1 MGSDDARRRRALSD
15 TAFASVGL
23 YAEYLFGLAASILT
37 ARALGPHDLGTYS
50 LGVWIVATG
59 VVIANAGITTAA
71 IKFIAELRGSGE
83 LHLVAPLVRH
93 LRRLQGLL
101 LVAVLALAVAVHAL
115 AGERVMP
122 GIDLPLFAMLLVALA
137 LRPPYMFNVA
147 LAKGA
152 QDFRSTAVI
161 ALAGAGANLVLVA
174 AAFLTHAPLAG
185 FVAAYLVASVVF
197 YAVSRQR
204 AARVLAALP
213 EAGSATALP
222 DTLRTRL
229 RHHLRVVAVTL
240 ILTSVGA
247 GEFELLF
254 LNMLASPAEAGL
266 FKVANALAL
275 GAAMLVPGVLAM
287 QSLPIMANAYGE
299 GAQSAARR
307 IGPIT
312 AWLLVLGA
320 PLVGFVA
327 VFADAVIHLFYG
339 HQYEG
344 AGAVLAGLL
353 LARVLYTLGQGASAY
368 LVSADR
374 QTTLAWLTLLFSVL
388 RLGGA
393 WWAIAHHGL
402 AGAVVAAIV
411 LSLLGT
417 ASTAALA
424 LREGATSLPGWR
436 LLRIALA
443 AALAA
448 APLWLLR
455 DLEPPLLALAIGGIA
470 YLAVYPL
477 ALWLLRGLTPEDA
490 RFVSALAARLRA
502 RLRGQAGA

>member
-1 MGSDDARRRRALSD
+1 MGSADARRRRALSD

-71 IKFIAELRGSGE
+71 IKFIAELRGSGA
-83 LHLVAPLVRH
+83 LHLVAPLVRR
-93 LRRLQGLL
+93 LRRLQRLL
-101 LVAVLALAVAVHAL
+101 LLAVLALAVAVHAV
-115 AGERVMP
+115 AGDRVMP
-122 GIDLPLFAMLLVALA
+122 GIDLPLFAMLLAALA

-161 ALAGAGANLVLVA
+161 ALAGAGVNLLLVA
-174 AAFLTHAPLAG
+174 AAFLAHAPLVG
-185 FVAAYLVASVVF
+185 FVAAYLVASAVF
-197 YAVSRQR
+197 HAVSRQR
-204 AARVLAALP
+204 AKRLL
-213 EAGSATALP
+213 EAMPDTGAELP
-222 DTLRTRL
+222 DALRARL

-254 LNMLASPAEAGL
+254 LNVLASPADAGL

-275 GAAMLVPGVLAM
+275 GAAMLVPGVLAL

-299 GAQSAARR
+299 GAQAAARR

-320 PLVGFVA
+320 PLAAFVA

-344 AGAVLAGLL
+344 AGAVLAGLV
-353 LARVLYTLGQGASAY
+353 LARVLYTLGQGASAF

-374 QTTLAWLTLLFSVL
+374 QGTLAWLTLVFSVL

-411 LSLLGT
+411 LSALGT
-417 ASTAALA
+417 ASTTALA
-424 LREGATSLPGWR
+424 LREGGAALPGWR

-448 APLWLLR
+448 APLWPLR
-455 DLEPPLLALAIGGIA
+455 TLEPPLLALALGGLG
-470 YLAVYPL
+470 YAVLLPA
-477 ALWLLRGLTPEDA
+477 ALWLLRGLAPEDA
-490 RFVSALAARLRA
+490 RFIAQLAARLRA

>member
-1 MGSDDARRRRALSD
+1 MGSVDARRSRALSD
-15 TAFASVGL
+15 TAFASLGL
-23 YAEYLFGLAASILT
+23 YAEYLFGLVASILT

-71 IKFIAELRGSGE
+71 IKFIAELRGSGA

-101 LVAVLALAVAVHAL
+101 LLAVLLLAIVVHAI

-161 ALAGAGANLVLVA
+161 ALAGAGANLLLVA

-204 AARVLAALP
+204 AARVLAAMPDAGTAELP
-213 EAGSATALP
+213 G
-222 DTLRTRL
+222 TLRARL

-254 LNMLASPAEAGL
+254 LNVLASPAEAGL

-299 GAQSAARR
+299 GAQAAARR

-320 PLVGFVA
+320 PLVAFVG
-327 VFADAVIHLFYG
+327 VFADDVIHLFYG

-344 AGAVLAGLL
+344 AGPVLVGLV

-374 QTTLAWLTLLFSVL
+374 QGTLAWLTLVFSVL

-411 LSLLGT
+411 LSALGS
-417 ASTAALA
+417 ASTSALA

-448 APLWLLR
+448 APLWPLR
-455 DLEPPLLALAIGGIA
+455 ALEPPLLALVLGGLG
-470 YLAVYPL
+470 YAVSFPA
-477 ALWLLRGLTPEDA
+477 ALWVLRGLTPEDA
-490 RFVSALAARLRA
+490 RFVAQLAVRLRA
-502 RLRGQAGA
+502 KLRGQAGA